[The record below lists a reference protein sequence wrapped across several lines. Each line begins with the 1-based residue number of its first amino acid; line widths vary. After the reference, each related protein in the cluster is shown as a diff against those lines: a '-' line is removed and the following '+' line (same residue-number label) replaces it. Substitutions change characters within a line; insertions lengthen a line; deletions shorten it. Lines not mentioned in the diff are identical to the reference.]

1 MVESAVEQFQ
11 TAEQVISQ
19 SYPLGQSPPHLSTM
33 EKGAFPLLKFLQSIC
48 MRKKKSFFSLKQ
60 KKK

>member
-19 SYPLGQSPPHLSTM
+19 SYPLGQSPPQLSTRGEGNIPTAQVPAQYLHE
-33 EKGAFPLLKFLQSIC
+33 EKSTFFP
-48 MRKKKSFFSLKQ
+48 
-60 KKK
+60 